1 MPDEKNLLEMQHKK
15 NRLGIAGWVYG
26 GRYGA
31 ERYAYTLHRI
41 TGLGIL
47 FYFILHI
54 FATGSRI
61 WGEEAWTRTM
71 ELFDK
76 PLYKAGEFLVFVA
89 FAYHALNGLRLLF
102 TELGF
107 WMGKPQRP
115 VIPYKNAVRR
125 QRPALVILMII
136 ALVIIV
142 LGGFDFYF
150 YGE

>member
-1 MPDEKNLLEMQHKK
+1 MKVERKHRKN
-15 NRLGIAGWVYG
+15 NLGLYGWISG

-47 FYFILHI
+47 FYFLLHI
-54 FATGSRI
+54 FATSSRI
-61 WGEEAWTRTM
+61 WGSEAWNNTM

-76 PLYKAGEFLVFVA
+76 PLYKLGEYLVFVA
-89 FAYHALNGLRLLF
+89 FAFHALNGVRLII
-102 TELGF
+102 TELGYM
-107 WMGKPQRP
+107 MGKPQRP

-125 QRPALVILMII
+125 QRPLLIVVMII

-142 LGGFDFYF
+142 FGGLDFYF
-150 YGE
+150 LGN